1 MKQRRNVSTVGWV
14 IGLLLVTLFVVWP
27 LGVRGFFISDDG
39 DWMIIRLSAF
49 YQSLREGQ
57 FPVRFLGR
65 LNYGYGYPVANF
77 LYPGFLYV
85 GSFIK
90 SFGFSFVDTTKIIL
104 AGSVIGASLCL
115 FFWLRRRFSA
125 LSSFLGAIG
134 FVFSPYLAFD
144 LYTRGSVGEIVAFFA
159 AALALFSM
167 DRRVLGV
174 FPFAVAFLLTSHNSL
189 ALLFFLLICLYG
201 VVTKRKEYWPYVL
214 LGVGMA
220 AFFWLPALFDRRY
233 VVFDAQAIANPA
245 SYLIGGNT
253 FFLLNIVPA
262 IAGFLFWRMRK
273 KIGDQTS
280 WFFFFVFVVGVVMST
295 ALSLPLWNLPI
306 MGKLFQFPYR
316 FLSLGLIAG
325 PWLIAWVFDAMA
337 PLPRRRLLILFLILW
352 VVPLWMSMRNIRWVL
367 RPEGYYTTNE
377 ATTTVADEYMPRWVS
392 QKPKEHAPERLEF
405 FQGRGVITV
414 TEFSSH
420 RIEAVIDAKEKS
432 IVQINTVYYP
442 GWGIELDGQ
451 PVPVDYRN
459 GMGLMRVAVPEGTH
473 QISVEFRETVVR
485 FIADGISIVS
495 GIVAIGMLIVLK

>member
-1 MKQRRNVSTVGWV
+1 MKERRNVSTVIWV
-14 IGLLLVTLFVVWP
+14 IGLLLVALFLVWP
-27 LGVRGFFISDDG
+27 LGMRGFFISDDG

-85 GSFIK
+85 GSLIK

-104 AGSVIGASLCL
+104 AGSVMGTALCL
-115 FFWLRRRFSA
+115 FFWLRRRFST
-125 LSSFLGAIG
+125 LSSFFGSMG
-134 FVFSPYLAFD
+134 FIFSPYLVFD

-167 DRRVLGV
+167 NRQKFWI

-201 VVTKRKEYWPYVL
+201 VVTKGKEYWPYVL
-214 LGVGMA
+214 LGAGMA

-233 VVFDAQAIANPA
+233 VVFDAQTIANPA
-245 SYLIGGNT
+245 AYLIGGNILL
-253 FFLLNIVPA
+253 LLNIVPA
-262 IAGFLFWRMRK
+262 MACFLFWRMK
-273 KIGDQTS
+273 KKTEDQTS
-280 WFFFFVFVVGVVMST
+280 WLFFFVFLIGVVMST
-295 ALSLPLWNLPI
+295 SLSLPFWNVSI
-306 MGKLFQFPYR
+306 MGKFFQFPYR

-325 PWLIAWVFDAMA
+325 PWMIAWVFDEIA
-337 PLPRRRLLILFLILW
+337 PQPRRRLLILFLILW
-352 VVPLWMSMRNIRWVL
+352 AVPFWMSMRDIRWVL
-367 RPEGYYTTNE
+367 RPEGFYTTNE

-392 QKPKEHAPERLEF
+392 QKPNEHAPKRLEF
-405 FQGRGVITV
+405 FGGRGVIIV
-414 TEFSSH
+414 KKFSSH
-420 RIEAVIDAKEKS
+420 KIEAIIDATEKS
-432 IVQINTVYYP
+432 IVQINTIYYP

-451 PVPVDYRN
+451 PVLVDYRN

-473 QISVEFRETVVR
+473 HISAEFRETVVR
-485 FIADGISIVS
+485 LIADGISVMS
-495 GIVAIGMLIVLK
+495 GIIAVVMLFLKK

>member
-174 FPFAVAFLLTSHNSL
+174 FPLPLRVFIDEPQFFSAAF
-189 ALLFFLLICLYG
+189 FFDLP
-201 VVTKRKEYWPYVL
+201 VWSSDKRKEYWPYVFW
-214 LGVGMA
+214 GWDGGI
-220 AFFWLPALFDRRY
+220 FWLPALFDRRY

-262 IAGFLFWRMRK
+262 IAGFVLANEK
-273 KIGDQTS
+273 K
-280 WFFFFVFVVGVVMST
+280 
-295 ALSLPLWNLPI
+295 
-306 MGKLFQFPYR
+306 
-316 FLSLGLIAG
+316 
-325 PWLIAWVFDAMA
+325 
-337 PLPRRRLLILFLILW
+337 
-352 VVPLWMSMRNIRWVL
+352 
-367 RPEGYYTTNE
+367 
-377 ATTTVADEYMPRWVS
+377 
-392 QKPKEHAPERLEF
+392 
-405 FQGRGVITV
+405 
-414 TEFSSH
+414 
-420 RIEAVIDAKEKS
+420 
-432 IVQINTVYYP
+432 
-442 GWGIELDGQ
+442 
-451 PVPVDYRN
+451 
-459 GMGLMRVAVPEGTH
+459 
-473 QISVEFRETVVR
+473 
-485 FIADGISIVS
+485 
-495 GIVAIGMLIVLK
+495 